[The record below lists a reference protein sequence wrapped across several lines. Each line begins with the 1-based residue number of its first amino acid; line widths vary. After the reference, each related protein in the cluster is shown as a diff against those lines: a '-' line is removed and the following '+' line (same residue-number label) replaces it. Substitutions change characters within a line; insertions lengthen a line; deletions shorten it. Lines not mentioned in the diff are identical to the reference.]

1 MHKND
6 PLMKH
11 ILTLLLVANTLLPLK
26 AQVLIDS
33 IPYPGSNLSFWGI
46 EVYADTIFLG
56 ADGPGDIVFSSP
68 SGAILGQLA
77 TGHTFNHGL
86 VRKPNSFLI
95 AQDYTTNGASLF
107 EIGNNGEA
115 LGSWL
120 FPDVNGG
127 HSSGIGDLC
136 ADGEAVW
143 YTLYYPDN
151 DEDPY
156 ATAYKWIPGSSSPQD
171 SVPLHGEQP
180 YGIALKGDT
189 LFYVTDNL
197 NGDPERICAYDLTN
211 DSDIGWVELPDTPI
225 DNDMSPRGMHYDGS
239 HLFLIANRQGGN
251 AFAYQTI
258 YIYAFEASVGFAERI
273 NKGSALVYPNPSAE
287 QVTLEWPITGSTATV
302 MIVDA
307 SGRLVHQERTTSF
320 RVRINVAELNAG
332 TYHFNVA
339 IADKMIEG
347 SFVVQH

>member
-1 MHKND
+1 
-6 PLMKH
+6 MKH
-11 ILTLLLVANTLLPLK
+11 TITLFLWAITLLPLH

-33 IPYPGSNLSFWGI
+33 IPYSGSNFSFWGI
-46 EVYADTIFLG
+46 EVNADTLFLG
-56 ADGPGDIVFSSP
+56 ADGPGDIVFSDHA
-68 SGAILGQLA
+68 GNILGQLA

-86 VRKPNSFLI
+86 VRKPNSYLI
-95 AQDYTTNGASLF
+95 AEDYTSNGASLY

-115 LGSWL
+115 LGSWI

-136 ADGEAVW
+136 PDGEAVW

-151 DEDPY
+151 DVDPFAY
-156 ATAYKWIPGSSSPQD
+156 AYKWIPGTPSPQN

-197 NGDPERICAYDLTN
+197 NGDPERIYAYDLTN
-211 DSDIGWVELPDTPI
+211 GTDIGWIELPDTPI
-225 DNDMSPRGMHYDGS
+225 DNDMSPRGMYYDGS

-251 AFAYQTI
+251 AFAYQTV
-258 YIYAFEASVGFAERI
+258 YIYAFDANVGFAERV
-273 NKGSALVYPNPSAE
+273 NKGSVLVYPNPTAE
-287 QVTLEWPITGSTATV
+287 QVTLEWPITGSAATV
-302 MIVDA
+302 TIVDA
-307 SGRLVHQERTTSF
+307 SGRTVLQDRTSNYK
-320 RVRINVAELNAG
+320 VRLNVSELKTG
-332 TYHFNVA
+332 TYHFNVTT
-339 IADKMIEG
+339 ADKVFDG